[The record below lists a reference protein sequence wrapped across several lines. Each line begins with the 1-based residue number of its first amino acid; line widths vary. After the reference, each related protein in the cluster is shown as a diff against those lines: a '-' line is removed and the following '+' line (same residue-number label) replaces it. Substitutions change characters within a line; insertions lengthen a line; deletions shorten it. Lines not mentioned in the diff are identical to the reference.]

1 MSKVRNKGTDLP
13 TFLHDVLNITDK
25 GTIQS
30 IITNAKVLQY
40 SKRDTILRPDD
51 HSSDLLF
58 LIKGKVREYL
68 IDENGH
74 DITFRFL
81 YNPGD
86 ILLNENEYIQSGSFY
101 WEAMGR
107 TWVMRIDKS
116 TIESATQTD
125 PDFRSYIENCN
136 QATFAEQSELHF
148 ALMTMQAKERY
159 QWFLE
164 HYDDFPSEI
173 PQKHIA
179 TYLNMLPQTL
189 SEVRSQ
195 LHISD

>member
-1 MSKVRNKGTDLP
+1 MSSVRNRGTDLP
-13 TFLHDVLNITDK
+13 TFLHEVLNITDR
-25 GTIQS
+25 GTFQS
-30 IITNAKVLQY
+30 VITHAKVLQY

-51 HSSDLLF
+51 HSKDYLF
-58 LIKGKVREYL
+58 LIQGKTREYL

-81 YNPGD
+81 YDPGD

-107 TWVMRIDKS
+107 TWVMQIEKSVIDK
-116 TIESATQTD
+116 ALQTD
-125 PDFRSYIENCN
+125 FGFRSYIDKTSR
-136 QATFAEQSELHF
+136 AIYAEQSELHY

-159 QWFLE
+159 QWFLD

-179 TYLNMLPQTL
+179 TFLKMLPQTL

-195 LHISD
+195 LYDSD